1 MYQKHIL
8 KRFLKQFFKNLQQ
21 EDISFLLELPYTI
34 TLPDLKWTLV
44 HAGLQPEKPLSDQE
58 PDHMVRM
65 RNIAED
71 GTPTYLR
78 DVGTAW
84 VDKWAEAGRSRVI
97 FGHDAMRR
105 LQQGPNYLG
114 LDTGLVYGNKLTALI
129 REPNGHERLVT
140 VDAKK
145 PYEKV
150 KGPIIKR

>member
-1 MYQKHIL
+1 
-8 KRFLKQFFKNLQQ
+8 
-21 EDISFLLELPYTI
+21 
-34 TLPDLKWTLV
+34 
-44 HAGLQPEKPLSDQE
+44 
-58 PDHMVRM
+58 MVRM

-71 GTPTYLR
+71 GTPTHLR

-84 VDKWAEAGRSRVI
+84 VDKWADAGRFRVI